1 MKFIS
6 NIFIH
11 KIKNIKD
18 YFKMEEM
25 LVEDKME
32 LSQPI
37 FNDIVGFD
45 SDEIK
50 ISERKEDLN
59 KHYYYEIRSNNNNI
73 KFDYILFKNFYVAS
87 ISLIAYCGNE
97 TYNLLNNYTIMNDP
111 NTEEDSERYIIISS
125 KEFEM
130 EESKFKEIK
139 INFMKLYIFQPSLL
153 WNCFYLKNLKVIN
166 SETQEQEQ
174 KIYYELAPRNKYIF
188 KDENIH
194 LIDDSEYIN
203 QKYIEIASKRGNPY
217 SKISYID

>member
-1 MKFIS
+1 
-6 NIFIH
+6 
-11 KIKNIKD
+11 
-18 YFKMEEM
+18 MEEM
-25 LVEDKME
+25 MAEDKME

-37 FNDIVGFD
+37 FNDIVELD
-45 SDEIK
+45 NEEIK

-97 TYNLLNNYTIMNDP
+97 TLNLLNNYTIMNDP

-125 KEFEM
+125 KEFEI
-130 EESKFKEIK
+130 EENKFKEVK
-139 INFMKLYIFQPSLL
+139 INFMKLYIYQPSLL

-166 SETQEQEQ
+166 SETQDIDQ
-174 KIYYELAPRNKYIF
+174 KIYYELSPRNKYIF

-203 QKYIEIASKRGNPY
+203 QKYIEIASKRANPY
-217 SKISYID
+217 AKISYID

>member
-1 MKFIS
+1 
-6 NIFIH
+6 
-11 KIKNIKD
+11 
-18 YFKMEEM
+18 MEEM
-25 LVEDKME
+25 TAEDKIE

-37 FNDIVGFD
+37 FNDIVDLGNE
-45 SDEIK
+45 EIK
-50 ISERKEDLN
+50 VSERKEDLN
-59 KHYYYEIRSNNNNI
+59 KHFYYEIGSNNNNI

-97 TYNLLNNYTIMNDP
+97 SYNLLNNYTIMNDP

-125 KEFEM
+125 KEFDI
-130 EESKFKEIK
+130 EENKFKEIK
-139 INFMKLYIFQPSLL
+139 INSMKLYIFQPSLL
-153 WNCFYLKNLKVIN
+153 WNCYYLKNLKVIN
-166 SETQEQEQ
+166 SETQDLDQ

>member
-1 MKFIS
+1 MDEIVMGEKIQLS
-6 NIFIH
+6 NI
-11 KIKNIKD
+11 NINSHLTGRD
-18 YFKMEEM
+18 NGEIIIS
-25 LVEDKME
+25 DK
-32 LSQPI
+32 
-37 FNDIVGFD
+37 
-45 SDEIK
+45 
-50 ISERKEDLN
+50 KEDFN
-59 KHYYYEIRSNNNNI
+59 KHFYYEIRSTNNII
-73 KFDYILFKNFYVAS
+73 KFDYILFKNFYVSS
-87 ISLIAYCGNE
+87 ISLLAYCDNE
-97 TYNLLNNYTIMNDP
+97 SFCLLNNYTIMNDP

-125 KEFEM
+125 KEFDL
-130 EESKFKEIK
+130 EENKFKEIK

-166 SETQEQEQ
+166 SETQDLEQ